1 MKNMEKIKILN
12 NPDSL
17 HPFLVVEK
25 SAGVPSAPLFEGD
38 FSALTLA
45 EKEFPEIK
53 NVHGKKE
60 IESGLVHRIDTETSG
75 LVLIALTQDFYDFM
89 IQEQAE
95 NKFEKSYRAEVD
107 FAPGIYEKL
116 AGFPPPPFSVEEIDF
131 ALKNQKVLEAGSFF
145 RKFGKG
151 GKEVRPVL
159 ENGGKAAR
167 KKSSGKLYQTQIKF
181 LDKTHAEAKIT
192 QGFRHQV
199 RCHLAWLGFPVHGD
213 EIYNPECREARNHK
227 MKFEAFRIKFRN
239 PLTNEDEVFEI

>member
-12 NPDSL
+12 NPDPL

-25 SAGVPSAPLFEGD
+25 TSGLPSAPLFDGD

-95 NKFEKSYRAEVD
+95 NRFEKFYRAEVD
-107 FAPGIYEKL
+107 FEPGIYESL
-116 AGFPPPPFSVEEIDF
+116 AGFPQPPFSIEEIDL
-131 ALKNQKVLEAGSFF
+131 AVKTQKVLDVGSFF

-159 ENGGKAAR
+159 ENGGKPQERNRQENFIRLRLSFWIRHTPRR
-167 KKSSGKLYQTQIKF
+167 KSRKDSGIK
-181 LDKTHAEAKIT
+181 
-192 QGFRHQV
+192 
-199 RCHLAWLGFPVHGD
+199 
-213 EIYNPECREARNHK
+213 
-227 MKFEAFRIKFRN
+227 
-239 PLTNEDEVFEI
+239 